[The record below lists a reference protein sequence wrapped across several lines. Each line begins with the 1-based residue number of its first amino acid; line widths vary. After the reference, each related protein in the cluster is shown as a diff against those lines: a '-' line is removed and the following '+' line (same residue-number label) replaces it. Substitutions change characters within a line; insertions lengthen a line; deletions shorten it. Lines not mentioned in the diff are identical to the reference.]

1 MLGEQVL
8 LLPVG
13 LAGATGQGQEWDLA
27 GRDASV
33 ITVSNGRPWG
43 DWAWPEMCPKDSYAS
58 GIGFK
63 VEPPQGVTGD
73 DTVLNR
79 IGLHCSHG
87 RDPGVSFTAEYQ
99 SDSWGHQSEAHW
111 CLSDEV
117 AVTSARFAC
126 SGGHIPEGPGS
137 TWGQQ
142 GGWSPNCPRVVCG
155 IQTQQDPAQGLKRD
169 NTALNDLCLFWCP

>member
-1 MLGEQVL
+1 MLGGQVP
-8 LLPVG
+8 LLPMG
-13 LAGATGQGQEWDLA
+13 LAGATGQGQEWDVG
-27 GRDASV
+27 GRGALV
-33 ITVSNGRPWG
+33 ITVSNGGPRG

-63 VEPPQGVTGD
+63 VQPLT
-73 DTVLNR
+73 DTALNR

-87 RDPGVSFTAEYQ
+87 RDPGVSFTAESQ

-126 SGGHIPEGPGS
+126 SSGHILEGPGS

-142 GGWSPNCPRVVCG
+142 GSWSPHCLRAVCG
-155 IQTQQDPAQGLKRD
+155 IQMWQGPAQGLKRD
-169 NTALNDLCLFWCP
+169 NMALNDLCLFCCP